1 MPHTL
6 VIIRDRWDEISPKA
20 RFVAKIFRSSLNIN
34 LFYIMRNER
43 KIFSEKWSLDKVE
56 LATST
61 SGVLFNYLL
70 MMLKSPKDLHDRIL
84 RRLLKRELRGILV
97 TEGFISVLSETLA
110 QYFDTTAR
118 SDYIIPFLRNMNS
131 PRIFLIDE
139 FMSIRTLDLKLL
151 KQLGAVIYVSQD
163 VASERYGFEDN
174 IVARR
179 LMYKLEREILQRADL
194 IIACSERDQ
203 LKYIEMGA
211 KNVIFYPNIYPIM
224 EFETGIK
231 DTNPSISVVLRNLWG
246 TKSALNF
253 NAVFKALSKID
264 KKIKIYVIGM
274 EPQRVPR
281 NIKLEHYEYIPNKLD
296 YMRILSK
303 SWIGINI
310 GIHKGGSNERKYD
323 YAMAGLVVFS
333 DILGC
338 RGDLLPHE
346 YTYLDNND
354 LAAKL
359 EQLIELGQKKIIEMG
374 IENRKQAIS
383 LGEKQREKLLSTINT
398 MFSQR

>member
-1 MPHTL
+1 MSHTL
-6 VIIRDRWDEISPKA
+6 VIIRDRWEEISSKA
-20 RFVAKIFRSSLNIN
+20 RFVAQILRASSNIN
-34 LFYIMRNER
+34 IFYIVRNER
-43 KIFSEKWSLDKVE
+43 KMFREEWSHDKVE

-61 SGVLFNYLL
+61 SGVLFHYLL
-70 MMLKSPKDLHDRIL
+70 MMLKSPKDLHVRIL
-84 RRLLKRELRGILV
+84 RRLLKRQVGDALV
-97 TEGFISVLSETLA
+97 AEGFISVLSETLD
-110 QYFDTTAR
+110 QYFATTAR
-118 SDYIIPFLRNMNS
+118 SDNVIPFLRNLNS
-131 PRIFLIDE
+131 PKIFLIDE

-163 VASERYGFEDN
+163 VASERYGFGDN
-174 IVARR
+174 VIARR

-194 IIACSERDQ
+194 VIACSERDQ
-203 LKYIEMGA
+203 LRYIEMGT
-211 KNVIFYPNIYPIM
+211 KKVIFYPNIYPIM

-231 DTNPSISVVLRNLWG
+231 DKNPSISIVLRNCWG
-246 TKSALNF
+246 TKSAINF
-253 NAVFKALSKID
+253 NAIFKALSKLD
-264 KKIKIYVIGM
+264 KRIKVYVIGM

-281 NIKLEHYEYIPNKLD
+281 NIELEHYEYIPNKLD

-354 LAAKL
+354 LAVKL

-374 IENRKQAIS
+374 IENRKQTIS
-383 LGEKQREKLLSTINT
+383 LAEKQREKLLSTINT
-398 MFSQR
+398 MFL